1 MSLAC
6 ANVSRK
12 SKVSIFTAHKRS
24 LRRLCFYT
32 CLPFILFRGGEYL
45 TRYIPPE
52 QTPHRT
58 RYTPP
63 WDQVHPPGTRYTPLG
78 PGTPPW
84 PGTHPPMTRYT
95 SLGQVHPPGP
105 GTPPRAEHAGRYG
118 ERAGGPHPTGMQS
131 CFLMPTLYG
140 SRLVWMRHKN
150 GFQNN
155 AAILLKFYTL

>member
-12 SKVSIFTAHKRS
+12 SKVSIFTARKRS

-32 CLPFILFRGGEYL
+32 WLSFILFTVGGGGV
-45 TRYIPPE
+45 P
-52 QTPHRT
+52 
-58 RYTPP
+58 
-63 WDQVHPPGTRYTPLG
+63 DQVHPPGADTIPLTRYTPRSRPPTG
-78 PGTPPW
+78 PDIPPW
-84 PGTHPPMTRYT
+84 SRHPPD
-95 SLGQVHPPGP
+95 QVHIPLRP

-118 ERAGGPHPTGMQS
+118 ERAGGPHPTGMHS

-155 AAILLKFYTL
+155 AEILLKFYTL